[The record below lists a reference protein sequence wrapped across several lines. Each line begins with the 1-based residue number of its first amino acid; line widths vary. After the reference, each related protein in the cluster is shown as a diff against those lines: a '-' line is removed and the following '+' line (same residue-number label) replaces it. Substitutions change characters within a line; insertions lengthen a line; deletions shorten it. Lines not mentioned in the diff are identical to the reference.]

1 MSKKLITEKLGV
13 AEPTLPYIT
22 IVYEEL
28 KGKTINF
35 YNSDL
40 DSYKE
45 QVIISL
51 KDMSFIYKEY
61 FSLFVQFPVE
71 KLIINY
77 SVKRKKPKN
86 KELVKL
92 GINYATTGAAYHI
105 GKQGENVS
113 YLKKSSSKLPKYV
126 LEDIDKSLVLKSD
139 FYVEM
144 DYEFDEEQL
153 KKLLKDLE
161 DTIYHE
167 FAHFYEYYKRLESG
181 SKALDFTLAYAGS
194 KNYNVPKAIFKLWY
208 RFLYLIYFSEPY
220 EMRAVTQEISN
231 KLKRMPLSEF
241 RDTPYGRVIQKMMD
255 FDAEEDYQNILNEIS
270 NYNPN
275 LETSILTR
283 LYNWYLRD
291 YFSDSSLTDKLPYK
305 IITKSKDIKTLMKKF
320 QPRINKAGNDLNKK
334 VLKVVA
340 QYSKDPFG
348 VNLDN

>member
-1 MSKKLITEKLGV
+1 VSKKLITEKLGV

-28 KGKTINF
+28 KGKTIEF

-40 DSYKE
+40 SSYSE
-45 QVIISL
+45 QIIITL

-71 KLIINY
+71 KLIINF
-77 SVKRKKPKN
+77 SAKKKN
-86 KELVKL
+86 QKNQELLKV
-92 GINYATTGAAYHI
+92 GVNYATMGAAYDI
-105 GKQGENVS
+105 GKRNENVS
-113 YLKKSSSKLPKYV
+113 YLKKSSSRLPKYV
-126 LEDIDKSLVLKSD
+126 LEDIKNSLVLKSD
-139 FYVEM
+139 FYIEIGNN
-144 DYEFDEEQL
+144 FDDEQL

-181 SKALDFTLAYAGS
+181 SKALDFTLAYVGS
-194 KNYNVPKAIFKLWY
+194 KNYNVPKPIFKLWN
-208 RFLYLIYFSEPY
+208 RFLYYIYFSEPY

-231 KLKRMPLSEF
+231 KLKRMSLSEF
-241 RDTPYGRVIQKMMD
+241 RDTPYGQVIQKMMD
-255 FDAEEDYQNILNEIS
+255 FDAEEDYQNILDEIS

-283 LYNWYLRD
+283 LYSWYLQD
-291 YFSDSSLTDKLPYK
+291 YFKDSSLTDKLPQK
-305 IITKSKDIKTLMKKF
+305 IIMKSKDIKTLMKKF

-334 VLKVVA
+334 VLKFVA

-348 VNLDN
+348 IDLDN